1 MFIKVLRTPMSFFDS
16 NPVGRV
22 LNRFSADIGLV
33 DEQLPNTSLYVICVR
48 QTYTLLCLDLCFI
61 NYPASN

>member
-33 DEQLPNTSLYVICVR
+33 DEQLPNTSLTVICVR
-48 QTYTLLCLDLCFI
+48 QTYTLPCLDVL
-61 NYPASN
+61 